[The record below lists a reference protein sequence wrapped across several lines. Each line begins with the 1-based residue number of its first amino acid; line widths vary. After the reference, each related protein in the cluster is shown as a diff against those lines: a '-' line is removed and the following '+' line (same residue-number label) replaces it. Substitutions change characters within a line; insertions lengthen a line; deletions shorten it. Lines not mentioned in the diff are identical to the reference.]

1 MEHFAFKHIYSVTL
15 TLHSPYTHPLMG
27 WCCCSRCQ
35 ATEPSRP
42 RSKTRCRMQ
51 SGLLIWIND
60 FVLQLEVSLRNS
72 IALDAD
78 DLTQF
83 NKSKRNHDQIAL
95 FVDFFLSS
103 TLSPS
108 PHILPFFMFCC
119 CLYFCFSFF
128 YSLLYMNFCLIIS
141 VEKRAWNLF

>member
-1 MEHFAFKHIYSVTL
+1 MKHFAFKHIYSVTL

-83 NKSKRNHDQIAL
+83 NKSKRNHGQIAL

-108 PHILPFFMFCC
+108 PTFFLALCFVAVYTSVLVSFILCYIWIFV
-119 CLYFCFSFF
+119 
-128 YSLLYMNFCLIIS
+128 IIS